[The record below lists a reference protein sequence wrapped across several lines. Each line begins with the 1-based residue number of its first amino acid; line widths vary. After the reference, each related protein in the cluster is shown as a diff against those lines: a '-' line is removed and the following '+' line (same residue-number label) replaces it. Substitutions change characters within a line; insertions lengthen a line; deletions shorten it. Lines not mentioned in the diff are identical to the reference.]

1 MNNTDHT
8 HEKQGN
14 FFWFGFF
21 LGGLIGA
28 FVIFILGT
36 KEGKKLAEK
45 LEEKGE
51 LFEEDIEEKVA
62 KLQKKGEDLFKE
74 AASVK
79 KKVLKEIDEKK
90 EEASDSLISKM
101 DDAFTKITDLQKK
114 GVELTEEVHQKYFKK
129 NGKSLAS

>member
-28 FVIFILGT
+28 FIIFILGT

-51 LFEEDIEEKVA
+51 LFEEDLEEKVA
-62 KLQKKGEDLFKE
+62 KLQKKGEDLVAQANRVKE
-74 AASVK
+74 N
-79 KKVLKEIDEKK
+79 LKNRIEDTKSET
-90 EEASDSLISKM
+90 SDTLISKM
-101 DDAFTKITDLQKK
+101 
-114 GVELTEEVHQKYFKK
+114 
-129 NGKSLAS
+129 